1 MLEFSL
7 NTLANNKI
15 IISCYV
21 IGFTKC
27 TEVLRVY
34 MLNDSHVASWF
45 LPGREVEPT
54 DFNA

>member
-1 MLEFSL
+1 MLKFSL

-45 LPGREVEPT
+45 LPGREVGPT

>member
-27 TEVLRVY
+27 TDVLRVY

-45 LPGREVEPT
+45 LPGREVGPT